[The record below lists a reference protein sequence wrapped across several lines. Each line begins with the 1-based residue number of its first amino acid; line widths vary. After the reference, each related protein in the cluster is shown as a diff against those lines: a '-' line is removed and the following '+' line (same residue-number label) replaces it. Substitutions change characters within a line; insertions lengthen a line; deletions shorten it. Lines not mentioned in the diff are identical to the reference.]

1 MKLNQLRDLLA
12 IVERGSLRA
21 AARHLGQAQPA
32 LTRSI
37 RMLEQDLGT
46 SLFEREARGMVLT
59 PAGKLFYQRASLV
72 VQELRHAREE
82 IEQHS
87 GQMTGTVV
95 MGLSIMPHVGWLP
108 QALPI
113 FREKFPHIKL
123 KVIEGLYPA
132 IESGLRDGSIDFY
145 LGAAPDEAIE
155 SGLISTEITKNTRTV
170 VARKNHPLRH
180 AQSITDLKNA
190 QWASTSVSFNA
201 ENDLIDLF
209 AQYQLPAPQLMFQAN
224 SALSLMVALSCT
236 DLIALLPV
244 QWNDFHLTRDTLQV
258 IHIQESLP
266 APSIVCIKRPGLPL
280 TPAAD
285 GLLEILTS
293 AWTL

>member
-1 MKLNQLRDLLA
+1 MKLNQLKDLMA

-37 RMLEQDLGT
+37 RLLEQDLGT
-46 SLFEREARGMVLT
+46 TLFEREARGMVLT

-72 VQELRHAREE
+72 LHELRHAREE
-82 IEQHS
+82 IEQHT

-95 MGLSIMPHVGWLP
+95 MGLSIMPHVGLLP
-108 QALPI
+108 QALPR
-113 FREKFPHIKL
+113 FRERFPHIKL

-132 IESGLRDGSIDFY
+132 IEPGLRDGSIDFY
-145 LGAAPDEAIE
+145 LGAAPEEAIE
-155 SGLISTEITKNTRTV
+155 SGLISTELTENTRTV
-170 VARKNHPLRH
+170 VARKNHPLCF
-180 AQSITDLKNA
+180 AKSITDLKDA

-209 AQYQLPAPQLMFQAN
+209 AQHGLPAPQLMFQAN
-224 SALSLMVALSCT
+224 SALSLMVALSST

-244 QWNDFHLTRDTLQV
+244 QWNDFHLTKDALQV
-258 IHIQESLP
+258 IPIKETLP
-266 APSIVCIKRPGLPL
+266 APSIVCIQRPGLPL
-280 TPAAD
+280 TPAAQWMFQC
-285 GLLEILTS
+285 LKS
-293 AWTL
+293 AI

>member
-1 MKLNQLRDLLA
+1 MKLNQLKDLMA

-37 RMLEQDLGT
+37 RLLEQDLGT

-72 VQELRHAREE
+72 LHELRHAREE
-82 IEQHS
+82 IEQHT

-95 MGLSIMPHVGWLP
+95 MGLSIMPHVGLLP
-108 QALPI
+108 QALPR
-113 FREKFPHIKL
+113 FRERFPHIKL

-132 IESGLRDGSIDFY
+132 IEPGLRDGSIDFY
-145 LGAAPDEAIE
+145 LGAAPEEAIE
-155 SGLISTEITKNTRTV
+155 SGLISTELTENTRTV
-170 VARKNHPLRH
+170 VARKNHPLCF
-180 AQSITDLKNA
+180 AKSITDLKDA

-209 AQYQLPAPQLMFQAN
+209 AQHGLPAPQLMFQAN
-224 SALSLMVALSCT
+224 SALSLMVALTCT

-244 QWNDFHLTRDTLQV
+244 QWNDFHLTKDALQV
-258 IHIQESLP
+258 IAIRETLP
-266 APSIVCIKRPGLPL
+266 APSIVCIQRPGLPL
-280 TPAAD
+280 TPAAQWMFE
-285 GLLEILTS
+285 GLRRAI
-293 AWTL
+293 

>member
-1 MKLNQLRDLLA
+1 MKLNQLKDLMA

-37 RMLEQDLGT
+37 RLLEQDLGT

-72 VQELRHAREE
+72 LHELRHAREE
-82 IEQHS
+82 IEQHT

-95 MGLSIMPHVGWLP
+95 MGLSIMPHVGLLP
-108 QALPI
+108 QALPR
-113 FREKFPHIKL
+113 FRERFPHNKL

-132 IESGLRDGSIDFY
+132 IEPGLRDGSIDFY
-145 LGAAPDEAIE
+145 LGAAPEEAIE
-155 SGLISTEITKNTRTV
+155 SGLISTELTENTRTV
-170 VARKNHPLRH
+170 VARKNHPLCF
-180 AQSITDLKNA
+180 AKSITDLKDA

-209 AQYQLPAPQLMFQAN
+209 AQHGLPAPQLMFQAN
-224 SALSLMVALSCT
+224 SALSLMVALSST

-244 QWNDFHLTRDTLQV
+244 QWNDFHLTKDALQV
-258 IHIQESLP
+258 IPIKETLP
-266 APSIVCIKRPGLPL
+266 APSIVCIQRPGLPL
-280 TPAAD
+280 TPAAQWMFQC
-285 GLLEILTS
+285 LKS
-293 AWTL
+293 AI

>member
-1 MKLNQLRDLLA
+1 MKLNQLKDLMA

-37 RMLEQDLGT
+37 RLLEQDLGT
-46 SLFEREARGMVLT
+46 TLFEREARGMVLT

-72 VQELRHAREE
+72 LHELRHAREE
-82 IEQHS
+82 IEQHT

-95 MGLSIMPHVGWLP
+95 MGLSIMPHVGLLP
-108 QALPI
+108 QALPR
-113 FREKFPHIKL
+113 FREQFPHIKL

-132 IESGLRDGSIDFY
+132 IEPGLRDGSIDFY
-145 LGAAPDEAIE
+145 LGAAPEEAIE
-155 SGLISTEITKNTRTV
+155 SGLISTELTENTRTV
-170 VARKNHPLRH
+170 VARKNHPLCF
-180 AQSITDLKNA
+180 AKSITDLKDA

-209 AQYQLPAPQLMFQAN
+209 AQHGLPAPQLMFQAN
-224 SALSLMVALSCT
+224 SALSLMVALTCT

-244 QWNDFHLTRDTLQV
+244 QWNDFHLTKDALQV
-258 IHIQESLP
+258 IAIRETLP
-266 APSIVCIKRPGLPL
+266 APSIVCIQRPGLPL
-280 TPAAD
+280 TPAAQWMFE
-285 GLLEILTS
+285 GLRRAI
-293 AWTL
+293 

>member
-1 MKLNQLRDLLA
+1 MKLNQLKDLMA

-37 RMLEQDLGT
+37 RLLEQDLGT
-46 SLFEREARGMVLT
+46 TLFEREARGMVLT

-72 VQELRHAREE
+72 LHELRHAREE
-82 IEQHS
+82 IEQHT

-95 MGLSIMPHVGWLP
+95 MGLSIMPHVGLLP
-108 QALPI
+108 QALPR
-113 FREKFPHIKL
+113 FRERFPHIKL

-132 IESGLRDGSIDFY
+132 IEPGLRDGSIDFY
-145 LGAAPDEAIE
+145 LGAAPEEAIE
-155 SGLISTEITKNTRTV
+155 SGLISTELTENTRTV
-170 VARKNHPLRH
+170 VARKNHPLCF
-180 AQSITDLKNA
+180 AKSITELKDA

-209 AQYQLPAPQLMFQAN
+209 AQHGLPAPQLMFQAN
-224 SALSLMVALSCT
+224 SALSLMVALTCT

-244 QWNDFHLTRDTLQV
+244 QWNDFHLTKDALQV
-258 IHIQESLP
+258 IAIRETLP
-266 APSIVCIKRPGLPL
+266 APSIVCIQRPGLPL
-280 TPAAD
+280 TPAAQWMFE
-285 GLLEILTS
+285 GLRRAI
-293 AWTL
+293 

>member
-1 MKLNQLRDLLA
+1 MKLNQLKDLMA

-37 RMLEQDLGT
+37 RLLEQDLGT

-72 VQELRHAREE
+72 VHELRHAREE
-82 IEQHS
+82 IEQHT

-95 MGLSIMPHVGWLP
+95 MGLSIMPHVGLLP
-108 QALPI
+108 QALPR
-113 FREKFPHIKL
+113 FREQFPHIKL

-132 IESGLRDGSIDFY
+132 IEPGLRDGSIDFY
-145 LGAAPDEAIE
+145 LGAAPEEAIE
-155 SGLISTEITKNTRTV
+155 SGLISTELTENTRTV
-170 VARKNHPLRH
+170 VARKNHPLCL
-180 AQSITDLKNA
+180 AKSITDLKDA

-209 AQYQLPAPQLMFQAN
+209 AQHGLPAPQLMFQAN
-224 SALSLMVALSCT
+224 SALSLMVALSST

-244 QWNDFHLTRDTLQV
+244 QWNDFHLTKDTLQV
-258 IHIQESLP
+258 IPIKETLP
-266 APSIVCIKRPGLPL
+266 APSIVCIQRPGLPL
-280 TPAAD
+280 TPAAQRMFQC
-285 GLLEILTS
+285 LKS
-293 AWTL
+293 AL

>member
-1 MKLNQLRDLLA
+1 MKLNQLKDLMA

-37 RMLEQDLGT
+37 RLLEQDLGT
-46 SLFEREARGMVLT
+46 TLFEREARGMVLT

-72 VQELRHAREE
+72 LHELRHAREE
-82 IEQHS
+82 IEQHT

-95 MGLSIMPHVGWLP
+95 MGLSIMPHVGLLP
-108 QALPI
+108 QALPR
-113 FREKFPHIKL
+113 FRERFPHIKL

-132 IESGLRDGSIDFY
+132 IEPGLRDGSIDFY
-145 LGAAPDEAIE
+145 LGAAPEEAIE
-155 SGLISTEITKNTRTV
+155 SGLISTELTENTRTV
-170 VARKNHPLRH
+170 VARKNHPLCF
-180 AQSITDLKNA
+180 AKSITELKDA

-209 AQYQLPAPQLMFQAN
+209 AQHGLPAPQLMFQAN
-224 SALSLMVALSCT
+224 SALSLMVALSST

-244 QWNDFHLTRDTLQV
+244 QWNDFHLTKDALQV
-258 IHIQESLP
+258 IPIKETLP
-266 APSIVCIKRPGLPL
+266 APSIVCIQRPGLPL
-280 TPAAD
+280 TPAAQWMFQC
-285 GLLEILTS
+285 LKS
-293 AWTL
+293 AI

>member
-1 MKLNQLRDLLA
+1 MKLNQLKDLMA

-37 RMLEQDLGT
+37 RLLEQDLGT

-72 VQELRHAREE
+72 LHELRHAREE
-82 IEQHS
+82 IEQHT

-95 MGLSIMPHVGWLP
+95 MGLSIMPHVGLLP
-108 QALPI
+108 QALPR
-113 FREKFPHIKL
+113 FREQFPHIKL

-132 IESGLRDGSIDFY
+132 IEPGLRDGSIDFY
-145 LGAAPDEAIE
+145 LGAAPEEAIE
-155 SGLISTEITKNTRTV
+155 SGLISTELTENTRTV
-170 VARKNHPLRH
+170 VARKNHPLCF
-180 AQSITDLKNA
+180 AKSITELKDA

-209 AQYQLPAPQLMFQAN
+209 AQHGLPAPQLMFQAN
-224 SALSLMVALSCT
+224 SALSLMVALSST

-244 QWNDFHLTRDTLQV
+244 QWNDFHLTKDALQV
-258 IHIQESLP
+258 IPIKETLP
-266 APSIVCIKRPGLPL
+266 APSIVCIQRPGLPL
-280 TPAAD
+280 TPAAQWMFQC
-285 GLLEILTS
+285 LKS
-293 AWTL
+293 AI

>member
-1 MKLNQLRDLLA
+1 MKLNQLKDLMA

-37 RMLEQDLGT
+37 RLLEQDLGT

-72 VQELRHAREE
+72 LHELRHAREE
-82 IEQHS
+82 IEQHT

-95 MGLSIMPHVGWLP
+95 MGLSIMPHVGLLP
-108 QALPI
+108 QALPR
-113 FREKFPHIKL
+113 FRERFPHIKL

-132 IESGLRDGSIDFY
+132 IEPGLRDGSIDFY
-145 LGAAPDEAIE
+145 LGAAPEEAIE
-155 SGLISTEITKNTRTV
+155 SGLISTELTENTRTV
-170 VARKNHPLRH
+170 VARKNHPLCF
-180 AQSITDLKNA
+180 AKSITDLKDA

-209 AQYQLPAPQLMFQAN
+209 AQHGLPAPQLMFQAN
-224 SALSLMVALSCT
+224 SALSLMVALSST

-244 QWNDFHLTRDTLQV
+244 QWNDFHLTKDALQV
-258 IHIQESLP
+258 IPIKETLP
-266 APSIVCIKRPGLPL
+266 APSIVCIQRPGLPL
-280 TPAAD
+280 TPAAQWMFQC
-285 GLLEILTS
+285 LKS
-293 AWTL
+293 AI

>member
-1 MKLNQLRDLLA
+1 MKLNQLKDLMA

-37 RMLEQDLGT
+37 RLLEQDLGT

-72 VQELRHAREE
+72 VHELRHAREE
-82 IEQHS
+82 IEQHT

-95 MGLSIMPHVGWLP
+95 MGLSIMPHVGLLP
-108 QALPI
+108 QALPR
-113 FREKFPHIKL
+113 FREQFPHIKL

-132 IESGLRDGSIDFY
+132 IEPGLRDGSIDFY
-145 LGAAPDEAIE
+145 LGAAPEEAIE
-155 SGLISTEITKNTRTV
+155 SGLISTELTENTRTV
-170 VARKNHPLRH
+170 VARKNHPLCL
-180 AQSITDLKNA
+180 AKSITDLKDA

-209 AQYQLPAPQLMFQAN
+209 AQHDLPAPQLMFQAN
-224 SALSLMVALSCT
+224 SALSLMVALSST

-244 QWNDFHLTRDTLQV
+244 QWNDFHLTKDTLQV
-258 IHIQESLP
+258 IPIKETLP
-266 APSIVCIKRPGLPL
+266 APSIVCIQRPGLPL
-280 TPAAD
+280 TPAAQWMFQC
-285 GLLEILTS
+285 LKS
-293 AWTL
+293 AL

>member
-1 MKLNQLRDLLA
+1 MKLNQLKDLMA

-37 RMLEQDLGT
+37 RLLEQDLGT

-72 VQELRHAREE
+72 LHELRHAREE
-82 IEQHS
+82 IEQHT

-95 MGLSIMPHVGWLP
+95 MGLSIMPHVGLLP
-108 QALPI
+108 QALPR
-113 FREKFPHIKL
+113 FRERFPHIKL

-132 IESGLRDGSIDFY
+132 IEPGLRDGSIDFY
-145 LGAAPDEAIE
+145 LGAAPEEAIE
-155 SGLISTEITKNTRTV
+155 SGLISTELTENTRTV
-170 VARKNHPLRH
+170 VARKNHPLCF
-180 AQSITDLKNA
+180 AKSITDLKDA

-209 AQYQLPAPQLMFQAN
+209 AQHGLPAPQLMFQAN
-224 SALSLMVALSCT
+224 SALSLMVALSST

-244 QWNDFHLTRDTLQV
+244 QWNDFHLTKDALEV
-258 IHIQESLP
+258 IPIKEHLP
-266 APSIVCIKRPGLPL
+266 APSIVCIQRPGLPL
-280 TPAAD
+280 TPAAHFMFD
-285 GLLEILTS
+285 CLKS
-293 AWTL
+293 AL

>member
-1 MKLNQLRDLLA
+1 MKLNQLKDLMA

-37 RMLEQDLGT
+37 RLLEQDLGT

-72 VQELRHAREE
+72 LHELRHAREE
-82 IEQHS
+82 IEQHT

-95 MGLSIMPHVGWLP
+95 MGLSIMPHVGLLP
-108 QALPI
+108 QALPR
-113 FREKFPHIKL
+113 FRERFPHIKL

-132 IESGLRDGSIDFY
+132 IEPGLRDGSIDFY
-145 LGAAPDEAIE
+145 LGAAPEEAIE
-155 SGLISTEITKNTRTV
+155 SGLISTELTENTRTV
-170 VARKNHPLRH
+170 VARKNHPLCF
-180 AQSITDLKNA
+180 AKSITDLKDA
-190 QWASTSVSFNA
+190 QWASTSVSFKA

-209 AQYQLPAPQLMFQAN
+209 AQHGLPAPQLMFQAN
-224 SALSLMVALSCT
+224 SALSLMVALTCT

-244 QWNDFHLTRDTLQV
+244 QWNDFHLTKDALQV
-258 IHIQESLP
+258 IAIRETLP
-266 APSIVCIKRPGLPL
+266 APSIVCIQRPGLPL
-280 TPAAD
+280 TPAAQWMFE
-285 GLLEILTS
+285 GLRRAI
-293 AWTL
+293 

>member
-1 MKLNQLRDLLA
+1 MKLNQLKDLMA

-37 RMLEQDLGT
+37 RLLEQDLGT

-72 VQELRHAREE
+72 LHELRHAREE
-82 IEQHS
+82 IEQHT

-95 MGLSIMPHVGWLP
+95 MGLSIMPHVGLLP
-108 QALPI
+108 QALPR
-113 FREKFPHIKL
+113 FRERFPHIKL

-132 IESGLRDGSIDFY
+132 IEPGLRDGSIDFY
-145 LGAAPDEAIE
+145 LGAAPEEAIE
-155 SGLISTEITKNTRTV
+155 SGLISTELTENTRTV
-170 VARKNHPLRH
+170 VARKNHPLCF
-180 AQSITDLKNA
+180 AKSITELKDA

-209 AQYQLPAPQLMFQAN
+209 AQHGLPAPQLMFQAN
-224 SALSLMVALSCT
+224 SALSLMVALSST

-244 QWNDFHLTRDTLQV
+244 QWNDFHLTKDALQV
-258 IHIQESLP
+258 IPIKETLP
-266 APSIVCIKRPGLPL
+266 APSIVCIQRPGLPL
-280 TPAAD
+280 TPAAQWMFQC
-285 GLLEILTS
+285 LKS
-293 AWTL
+293 AI

>member
-1 MKLNQLRDLLA
+1 MKLNQLKDLMA

-37 RMLEQDLGT
+37 RLLEQDLGT
-46 SLFEREARGMVLT
+46 TLFEREARGMVLT

-72 VQELRHAREE
+72 LHELRHAREE
-82 IEQHS
+82 IEQHT

-95 MGLSIMPHVGWLP
+95 MGLSIMPHVGLLP
-108 QALPI
+108 QALPR
-113 FREKFPHIKL
+113 FREQFPHIKL

-132 IESGLRDGSIDFY
+132 IEPGLRDGSIDFY
-145 LGAAPDEAIE
+145 LGAAPEEAIE
-155 SGLISTEITKNTRTV
+155 SGLISTELTENTRTV
-170 VARKNHPLRH
+170 VARKNHPLCF
-180 AQSITDLKNA
+180 AKSITELKDA

-209 AQYQLPAPQLMFQAN
+209 AQHGLPAPQLMFQAN
-224 SALSLMVALSCT
+224 SALSLMVALTCT

-244 QWNDFHLTRDTLQV
+244 QWNDFHLTKDALQV
-258 IHIQESLP
+258 IAIRETLP
-266 APSIVCIKRPGLPL
+266 APSIVCIQRPGLPL
-280 TPAAD
+280 TPAAQWMFE
-285 GLLEILTS
+285 GLRRAI
-293 AWTL
+293 

>member
-1 MKLNQLRDLLA
+1 MKLNQLRDLMA

-72 VQELRHAREE
+72 IHELRHAREE
-82 IEQHS
+82 IEQHT

-95 MGLSIMPHVGWLP
+95 MGLSIMPHVGLLP
-108 QALPI
+108 QALPR
-113 FREKFPHIKL
+113 FREQFPHIKL

-132 IESGLRDGSIDFY
+132 IEPGLRDGSIDFY
-145 LGAAPDEAIE
+145 VGAAPEEAIE
-155 SGLISTEITKNTRTV
+155 SGLISTELTENTRTV
-170 VARKNHPLRH
+170 VARKNHPLCF
-180 AQSITDLKNA
+180 AKSIADLKDA

-209 AQYQLPAPQLMFQAN
+209 AQHGWPAPQLMFQAN
-224 SALSLMVALSCT
+224 SALSLMVALSST

-244 QWNDFHLTRDTLQV
+244 QWNDFYLTKDALQV
-258 IHIQESLP
+258 IPIKETLP
-266 APSIVCIKRPGLPL
+266 APSIVCIQRPGLPL
-280 TPAAD
+280 TPAAQWMFEC
-285 GLLEILTS
+285 LKS
-293 AWTL
+293 AI

>member
-1 MKLNQLRDLLA
+1 MKLNQLKDLMA

-37 RMLEQDLGT
+37 RLLEQDLGT
-46 SLFEREARGMVLT
+46 TLFEREARGMVLT

-72 VQELRHAREE
+72 LHELRHAREE
-82 IEQHS
+82 IEQHT

-95 MGLSIMPHVGWLP
+95 MGLSIMPHVGLLP
-108 QALPI
+108 QALPR
-113 FREKFPHIKL
+113 FREQFPHIKL

-132 IESGLRDGSIDFY
+132 IEPGLRDGSTDFY
-145 LGAAPDEAIE
+145 LGAAPEEAIE
-155 SGLISTEITKNTRTV
+155 SGLISTELTENTRTV
-170 VARKNHPLRH
+170 VARKNHPLCF
-180 AQSITDLKNA
+180 AKSITELKDA

-209 AQYQLPAPQLMFQAN
+209 AQHGLPAPQLMFQAN
-224 SALSLMVALSCT
+224 SALSLMVALTCT

-244 QWNDFHLTRDTLQV
+244 QWNDFHLTKDALQV
-258 IHIQESLP
+258 IAIRETLP
-266 APSIVCIKRPGLPL
+266 APSIVCIQRPGLPL
-280 TPAAD
+280 TPAAQWMFE
-285 GLLEILTS
+285 GLRRAI
-293 AWTL
+293 

>member
-1 MKLNQLRDLLA
+1 MKLNQLKDLMA

-37 RMLEQDLGT
+37 RLLEQDLGT
-46 SLFEREARGMVLT
+46 TLFEREARGMVLT

-72 VQELRHAREE
+72 LHELRHAREE
-82 IEQHS
+82 IEQHT

-95 MGLSIMPHVGWLP
+95 MGLSIMPHVGLLP
-108 QALPI
+108 QALPR
-113 FREKFPHIKL
+113 FRERFPHIKL

-132 IESGLRDGSIDFY
+132 IEPGLRDGSIDFY
-145 LGAAPDEAIE
+145 LGAAPEEAIE
-155 SGLISTEITKNTRTV
+155 SGLISTELTENTRTV
-170 VARKNHPLRH
+170 VARKNHPLCF
-180 AQSITDLKNA
+180 AKSITDLKDA

-209 AQYQLPAPQLMFQAN
+209 AQHGLPAPQLMFQAN
-224 SALSLMVALSCT
+224 SALSLMVALTCT

-244 QWNDFHLTRDTLQV
+244 QWNDFHLTKDALQV
-258 IHIQESLP
+258 IAIRETLP
-266 APSIVCIKRPGLPL
+266 APSIVCIQRPGLPL
-280 TPAAD
+280 TPAAQWMFE
-285 GLLEILTS
+285 GLRRAI
-293 AWTL
+293 

>member
-1 MKLNQLRDLLA
+1 MKLNQLKDLMA

-37 RMLEQDLGT
+37 RLLEQDLGT
-46 SLFEREARGMVLT
+46 TLFEREARGMVLT

-72 VQELRHAREE
+72 LHELRHAREE
-82 IEQHS
+82 IEQHT

-95 MGLSIMPHVGWLP
+95 MGLSIMPHVGLLP
-108 QALPI
+108 QALPR
-113 FREKFPHIKL
+113 FRERFPHIKL

-132 IESGLRDGSIDFY
+132 IEPGLRDGSIDFY
-145 LGAAPDEAIE
+145 LGAAPEEAIE
-155 SGLISTEITKNTRTV
+155 SGLISTELTENTRTV
-170 VARKNHPLRH
+170 VARKNHPLCV
-180 AQSITDLKNA
+180 AKSITDLKDA

-209 AQYQLPAPQLMFQAN
+209 AQHGLPAPQLMFQAN
-224 SALSLMVALSCT
+224 SALSLMVALSST

-244 QWNDFHLTRDTLQV
+244 QWNDFHLTKDALQV
-258 IHIQESLP
+258 IPIKETLP
-266 APSIVCIKRPGLPL
+266 APSIVCIQRPGLPL
-280 TPAAD
+280 TPAAQWMFQC
-285 GLLEILTS
+285 LKS
-293 AWTL
+293 AI